1 MFRFHPSD
9 PALRAVEEWTGHR
22 QPSPPRDPMKLLR
35 TICTFIILALAI
47 LYAVSCATVETV
59 TTVTAPDGTVTVTK
73 SKTTAPDAASVT
85 ALSTTAPAFAPRA
98 VIVHP
103 AK

>member
-1 MFRFHPSD
+1 MKT
-9 PALRAVEEWTGHR
+9 AR
-22 QPSPPRDPMKLLR
+22 QLL
-35 TICTFIILALAI
+35 TLVVLALAV

-59 TTVTAPDGTVTVTK
+59 TTVTAPDGTVTVTEV
-73 SKTTAPDAASVT
+73 KTTAPDAGSVT
-85 ALSTTAPAFAPRA
+85 ALSTTAQAFAPRA